1 MGLIPEQSFT
11 VRTPAWHQT
20 GTVLQDYPGRQEAMR
35 LAGHDWDVLEEPSFT
50 CLPATDD
57 FEQQARLAAAGFKAL
72 GNGYIRKDDGVV
84 SHLRSD
90 NLFLLNKAAT
100 SFERIQNSVGYDLAE
115 IVLDQGF
122 LYETGGTMDGGKQNY
137 LTLLLPEPFYIT
149 GDKSAILP
157 YVGVS
162 WCHDGSGSLRM
173 RGTSVRQVCQNT
185 VALSEAEAASLGT
198 DFTFRH
204 TKNVGDRIEEA
215 KKAIRGIREGVEV
228 YVSFMEDLATIEV
241 TPEQRDLFVST
252 IIGDRD
258 GVISLSAASSD
269 RVKNNIEGE
278 RAKVNS
284 LFFGET
290 IPENHVLTG
299 YGLHLAGVE
308 YFDHLRTYR
317 SKDSY
322 VKRTLLTDNPAKASL
337 AKTIREL
344 VAA

>member
-11 VRTPAWHQT
+11 VRQAAWH
-20 GTVLQDYPGRQEAMR
+20 GEGMVLQDYPGREEAMR
-35 LAGHDWDVLEEPSFT
+35 LAGHDWDVMERPVAILRKSGLDQP
-50 CLPATDD
+50 LQW
-57 FEQQARLAAAGFKAL
+57 QQID
-72 GNGYIRKDDGVV
+72 GYVE
-84 SHLRSD
+84 HFRSD
-90 NLFLLNKAAT
+90 NGTTLRIGQD
-100 SFERIQNSVGYDLAE
+100 SFERIQNKVGYDLAE

-122 LYETGGTMDGGKQNY
+122 LYETGGTMDEGKQNY

-149 GDKSAILP
+149 GDKSAVLP

-162 WCHDGSGSLRM
+162 WCHDGSGSLKM

-185 VALSEAEAASLGT
+185 VAASEAEAKGLGT

-204 TKNVGDRIEEA
+204 TKNVHDRIKEA

-228 YVSFMEDLATIEV
+228 YVSFMEGLAQIEV

-258 GVISLSAASSD
+258 GVLSTNAATSQ

-278 RAKVNS
+278 RAKINA
-284 LFFGET
+284 LFFGQT
-290 IPENHVLTG
+290 IPEAHVLTG

-308 YFDHLRTYR
+308 YFDHLRASR
-317 SKDSY
+317 SNDSY
-322 VKRTLLTDNPAKASL
+322 VKRTLLSDNPAKAGL
-337 AKTIREL
+337 AKTIRDI
-344 VAA
+344 VAV